1 METQRFGEGLREAL
15 SQEIWEEEKR
25 QQLRAMGYRGTWM
38 DLLFQAQ
45 VERAAKGDAT
55 AFRLLRDAMAEAE
68 EEEKARSLTQ
78 EDLKRLS
85 DEELRAMLD
94 RCREGEE

>member
-68 EEEKARSLTQ
+68 EEEKARSLMQ

>member
-68 EEEKARSLTQ
+68 EEEKARSLMQ

-85 DEELRAMLD
+85 DEELRAMLN

>member
-94 RCREGEE
+94 H

>member
-1 METQRFGEGLREAL
+1 METQRFGEGLQKAL

-25 QQLRAMGYRGTWM
+25 EQLRAMGYRGTWM

-78 EDLKRLS
+78 EDLKGLS

-94 RCREGEE
+94 H